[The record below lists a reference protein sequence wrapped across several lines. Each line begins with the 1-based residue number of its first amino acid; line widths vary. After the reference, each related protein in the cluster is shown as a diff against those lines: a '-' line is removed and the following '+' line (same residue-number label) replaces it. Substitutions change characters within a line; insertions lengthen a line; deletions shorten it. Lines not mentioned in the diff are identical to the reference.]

1 MDILYLNSCQMGFK
15 VHGGSSGI
23 GTFAIQIAKTRGV
36 KVFVT
41 SGNEEKLVVC
51 KELGADVFI
60 NYRAE
65 DFVARVKE
73 ETSGKASGLRMSPE
87 NKAEIVNEVE
97 KNVWPA
103 VVAGRVKPVVH
114 KQCPLS
120 SEAHRL
126 IESSQHIDEIL
137 KQGRGR

>member
-1 MDILYLNSCQMGFK
+1 MDILYLNSRQMGFK

-51 KELGADVFI
+51 KELGDDVFI

-103 VVAGRVKPVVH
+103 VVAGR
-114 KQCPLS
+114 
-120 SEAHRL
+120 
-126 IESSQHIDEIL
+126 
-137 KQGRGR
+137 